1 MSSKY
6 VDRTALVQVV
16 GCIYNS
22 PQILDLTDKYIIS
35 ENDFPDEMLKI
46 IVGSIYKLHELGV
59 QQMTLENINDFLANK
74 PKSEAVYKK
83 DKGEEWLLKASEVAN
98 HVTFDYYYN
107 RMKKMSLLR
116 AYDNYGIDVSWLYDP
131 DNIFDS
137 KLKQQQED
145 FLDNASLED
154 IAIKVD
160 NKIDEIKMIYV
171 REALDDAAQAGDGIE
186 DLISRLEETPE
197 IGVPLYGSLIN
208 TVTRGARLKKLY
220 LRSAPTGV
228 GKSRTMVADTCYIGC
243 PQIYDENFG
252 WIRTGASQPT
262 LYITTEQEVEEI
274 QTMMLA
280 FLSNVDED
288 HILNGRYEGDE
299 KQRILQAAQIL
310 KKSPVYIEELPD
322 FSLQDIEDIFKK
334 GIRDHDVKYVMFD
347 YVHSSIKI
355 LSEIS
360 QRAGGVKLRED
371 NILFMLAIR
380 LKDLCN
386 QYGVFI
392 MTSTQLNGD
401 WKEAKIPDQ
410 NLLRGA
416 KSIGDKIDW
425 GGILLPVTTEDI
437 ESLEPILTSGVFE
450 KPTLKLSVYKN
461 RRGRYKSLYLWCKA
475 NLGTCRVNPMF
486 ATTYDYELIQI
497 DNTKVIIDDNEPSAF

>member
-98 HVTFDYYYN
+98 HITFDYYYN

-160 NKIDEIKMIYV
+160 NKIDEIKMTYV

-252 WIRTGASQPT
+252 WIRTGAAQST

-322 FSLQDIEDIFKK
+322 FSLQDIEDIIKK
-334 GIRDHDVKYVMFD
+334 GIRDHDVKYVF
-347 YVHSSIKI
+347 
-355 LSEIS
+355 
-360 QRAGGVKLRED
+360 
-371 NILFMLAIR
+371 
-380 LKDLCN
+380 
-386 QYGVFI
+386 
-392 MTSTQLNGD
+392 
-401 WKEAKIPDQ
+401 
-410 NLLRGA
+410 
-416 KSIGDKIDW
+416 
-425 GGILLPVTTEDI
+425 
-437 ESLEPILTSGVFE
+437 
-450 KPTLKLSVYKN
+450 
-461 RRGRYKSLYLWCKA
+461 
-475 NLGTCRVNPMF
+475 NPH
-486 ATTYDYELIQI
+486 EG
-497 DNTKVIIDDNEPSAF
+497 